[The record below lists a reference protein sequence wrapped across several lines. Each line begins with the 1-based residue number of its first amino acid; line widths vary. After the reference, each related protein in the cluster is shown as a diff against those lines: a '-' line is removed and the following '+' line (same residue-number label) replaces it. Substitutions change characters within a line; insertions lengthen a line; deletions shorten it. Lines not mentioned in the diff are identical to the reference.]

1 MLKTLLKFFNRST
14 IAAPVRNRNMMGFAD
29 KQAFLDQRLKAE
41 ETRAKENRPHEVL
54 YFHKV
59 DDPYS
64 YLTASYAGEISKRF
78 NVEVTPILV
87 GDDVSETVHE
97 PSMYDVHCLNDARR
111 IGPYYDVHYHKDTY
125 PDNELVQQANSVL
138 IKRRKH
144 GTR

>member
-1 MLKTLLKFFNRST
+1 MLKTLLHLFNKST

-29 KQAFLDQRLKAE
+29 KQAFLDQRKNAE
-41 ETRAKENRPHEVL
+41 EKRIEENRPHQVL

-78 NVEVTPILV
+78 NVEFTPVLV

-97 PSMYDVHCLNDARR
+97 PSMYDIHCLNGIKKNWSVLRR
-111 IGPYYDVHYHKDTY
+111 IITQRYI
-125 PDNELVQQANSVL
+125 S
-138 IKRRKH
+138 R
-144 GTR
+144 

>member
-1 MLKTLLKFFNRST
+1 
-14 IAAPVRNRNMMGFAD
+14 MMGFAD
-29 KQAFLDQRLKAE
+29 KQAFFDQRLKAE
-41 ETRAKENRPHEVL
+41 EIRAKENLPHEVS

-97 PSMYDVHCLNDARR
+97 PSMYDVHCLNDS
-111 IGPYYDVHYHKDTY
+111 K
-125 PDNELVQQANSVL
+125 
-138 IKRRKH
+138 
-144 GTR
+144 

>member
-64 YLTASYAGEISKRF
+64 YLTCLLYTS
-78 NVEVTPILV
+78 
-87 GDDVSETVHE
+87 
-97 PSMYDVHCLNDARR
+97 PSPRDKSSSRMPSSA
-111 IGPYYDVHYHKDTY
+111 
-125 PDNELVQQANSVL
+125 
-138 IKRRKH
+138 
-144 GTR
+144 